1 MKIGIIRRRY
11 TPYGGAEVFLTRFI
25 DELVRQGHSVEIFS
39 TGWPS
44 SKGVTLHSI
53 TQFGPAFLRPL
64 IFAFFAERAVKKAA
78 PDVVISLERTACQ
91 EIFRAG
97 DGVHKEWLQKKKKAS
112 GIFKRALI
120 ALSPLHWTILHLEK
134 RLFASPALKTVV
146 ANSLMVKKDII
157 RHYGLPEKKICVI
170 YNGISRT
177 HALEGA
183 EFNKARRHVRNA
195 LKAGD
200 NETLILFVGSGFER
214 KGLLYLIRAIAILC
228 SGGKAVKLLVVG
240 KGNIR
245 RYVNEAR
252 RLNIAD
258 HVIFN
263 GPTTDVR
270 QFYAGADIFCLPSIY
285 EPFSNACLEAFAHG
299 LAVITTNANGAS
311 EIINAGV
318 DGAVI
323 QNPEDHKAVAEAI
336 KPFLETAR
344 REKAAESAKNT
355 ALKYPIEDTVNGF
368 LKLIGACKEKK
379 DGKIP

>member
-1 MKIGIIRRRY
+1 MKIGIIRGRY

-39 TGWPS
+39 TRWPS
-44 SKGVTLHSI
+44 SKGVTLHSVA
-53 TQFGPAFLRPL
+53 QFGPAFLRPL
-64 IFAFFAERAVKKAA
+64 VFAFFAERAVKKAA

-97 DGVHKEWLQKKKKAS
+97 DGVHKEWLEQRKKTS

-120 ALSPLHWTILHLEK
+120 ALSPLHRVILGLEK

-146 ANSLMVKKDII
+146 ANSRMVKDDII

-170 YNGISRT
+170 YNGISVAL
-177 HALEGA
+177 ALEGE
-183 EFNKARRHVRNA
+183 EFNKARRHVRGA
-195 LKAGD
+195 LKTCGD
-200 NETLILFVGSGFER
+200 ETLILFVGSGFER
-214 KGLLYLIRAIAILC
+214 KGLIYLIRAVASLR
-228 SGGKAVKLLVVG
+228 SGGGAVRLLVVG

-245 RYVNEAR
+245 RYINETR
-252 RLNIAD
+252 RLGID
-258 HVIFN
+258 EHVIFN
-263 GPTTDVR
+263 GPTADVR

-299 LAVITTNANGAS
+299 LAVITTSANGAS

-318 DGAVI
+318 DGAVV
-323 QNPEDHKAVAEAI
+323 QNPEDHKALAEAI
-336 KPFLETAR
+336 KPFLEPANR
-344 REKAAESAKNT
+344 KKAAESAKST

-368 LKLIGACKEKK
+368 LKLIEACKEK
-379 DGKIP
+379 